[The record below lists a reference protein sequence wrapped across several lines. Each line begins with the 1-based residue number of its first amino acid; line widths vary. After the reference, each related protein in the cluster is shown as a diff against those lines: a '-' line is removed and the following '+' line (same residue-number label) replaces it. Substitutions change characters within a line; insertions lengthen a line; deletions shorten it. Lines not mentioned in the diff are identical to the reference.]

1 MTNSIKN
8 IIIGLRLSVRDES
21 FERDRGKKMSKR
33 KINLFIVLLS
43 LFAVSAYAG
52 IIYNGN
58 EYTEKDMPF
67 SHDGSGMQYFV
78 VSGSIDNVN
87 SWNMRSLTI
96 NGTSY
101 TNTWSSSM
109 PVAVDGNK
117 YFIIYNPK
125 NKFAHFEING
135 TNDWGTGLTTI
146 DTIDIQ
152 LPYEHNG
159 ADEVCFYTTA
169 IINNVNSYGLDNMT
183 INGTDYTNISSET
196 MPDRMNGGYY
206 IYYNATQSWAHLG
219 VDGRNV
225 EKPDTTNI
233 TLPYSYNGIGNHYFV
248 TTNLISL
255 INSSGLDSLFI
266 NNVDYTNVWSTN
278 IPNRIDGKYYIH
290 YVSNSAYAHLELE
303 GDSTIVS
310 ADPDTV
316 EITLPYSFDGNGY
329 YCFVTTYGIESISS
343 WNASSVSV
351 NGTDVTNQYTTTI
364 PKSIDGK
371 YYINYEA
378 NVENGH
384 IDMRGTQYP
393 DIVTYDGQDYN
404 KVSMPFTA
412 SGSTAQYVYV
422 YGSVD
427 NFYSSG
433 VSLLEIN
440 GVNYTNQSSSIM
452 PASVDGKYLIKY
464 IPKNRNSYFE
474 INGTGVEPVYILNI
488 KIFLESTL
496 LSGAQN

>member
-1 MTNSIKN
+1 MREIS
-8 IIIGLRLSVRDES
+8 
-21 FERDRGKKMSKR
+21 ERAEEKMRKR
-33 KINLFIVLLS
+33 KIYLFVILLS

-67 SHDGSGMQYFV
+67 SQDGSGLQYFV

-87 SWNMRSLTI
+87 SWSMRSLTI
-96 NGTSY
+96 NDVSY

-109 PVAVDGNK
+109 PAPVDGNK

-125 NKFAHFEING
+125 NKFAHFEISG
-135 TNDWGTGLTTI
+135 TNDWSTGSTRI

-169 IINNVNSYGLDNMT
+169 IINNVSSYGLANMT
-183 INGTDYTNISSET
+183 INGTDYTNIWSDS
-196 MPDRMNGGYY
+196 MPDRIDGGYY

-219 VDGRNV
+219 IEGKNV

-233 TLPYSYNGIGNHYFV
+233 TLPYSYNGIGNYYFV

-278 IPNRIDGKYYIH
+278 IPDRIDGKYYIH
-290 YVSNSAYAHLELE
+290 YVSNSAYAYLELE

-310 ADPDTV
+310 ADPDTL
-316 EITLPYSFDGNGY
+316 EITLPYSFDGNGC

-343 WNASSVSV
+343 WNANSVSV
-351 NGTDVTNQYTTTI
+351 NGTDVTNQYTTSI

-384 IDMRGTQYP
+384 IEMTGTQYP
-393 DIVTYDGQDYN
+393 DVVTYGGEDYN
-404 KVSMPFTA
+404 KVTMPFTA
-412 SGSTAQYVYV
+412 SGNTAQYVYV

-433 VSLLEIN
+433 VTLLEIN
-440 GVNYTNQSSSIM
+440 GVNYTNQSSTTM
-452 PASVDGKYLIKY
+452 PVSVDSKYFIKY
-464 IPKNRNSYFE
+464 IPKNKNSYFE
-474 INGTGVEPVYILNI
+474 INGSEEEPVYILNI
-488 KIFLESTL
+488 KVFLESAL
-496 LSGAQN
+496 LSGAQ